1 MHTQR
6 VFLTGYI
13 SLLGTNT
20 IYYWQLKQQIE
31 KTEDDSGKEDLCYQN
46 NGREVFRVVSILAK
60 KPSNGKEVFCVV
72 SIMAEKPSNGKDVFC
87 IVSIMAKKSSALL
100 V

>member
-1 MHTQR
+1 MHNG
-6 VFLTGYI
+6 FLTGYI

-20 IYYWQLKQQIE
+20 IYCWQRKQQIE
-31 KTEDDSGKEDLCYQN
+31 KTEDESGKEDLCFKH
-46 NGREVFRVVSILAK
+46 NGKEVFRVVNILAK

-72 SIMAEKPSNGKDVFC
+72 SIMATKPPNGKDVFC
-87 IVSIMAKKSSALL
+87 IVSIMAKKFSALL